1 MVAVSSLLA
10 TPDDLVLYEAGTTPG
25 TAAAYSNPFSIT
37 FTPASATPGI
47 FAGDAPITTVYAGDT
62 PIKAIYADD
71 VLIWDD
77 GT

>member
-1 MVAVSSLLA
+1 MA
-10 TPDDLVLYEAGTTPG
+10 TFADSDAFTVIVD
-25 TAAAYSNPFSIT
+25 AAPVE
-37 FTPASATPGI
+37 TPGI